1 MAIQAPHHPFPF
13 RSLHKGI
20 CNSTCCP
27 AAAAAALIPSN
38 FLLHFTFLQR
48 FDGFFGASCMADA
61 AVPAP
66 SANLLLLLLLLVLVL
81 PLMTARGCRDEV
93 VVQCRVR
100 AGSHNDDDDAA

>member
-20 CNSTCCP
+20 CSSTCCP
-27 AAAAAALIPSN
+27 AAALIPSN
-38 FLLHFTFLQR
+38 FLLDFTFLQR

-61 AVPAP
+61 ADAVPAP
-66 SANLLLLLLLLVLVL
+66 SANLLFLLLLLLLVL